1 MSAITLTLRPR
12 RPIAPT
18 QRPSAV
24 QEKEQAATATAP
36 RYYRQSYPAAF
47 RRDAVALV
55 HSSGRTIREIARE
68 LGVSY
73 ESLRIWVKRAE
84 IDAGEREGLTSDERA
99 ELRQLRKQVRV
110 LEEKREILKRAA
122 AFFARESG
130 SR

>member
-1 MSAITLTLRPR
+1 MS
-12 RPIAPT
+12 
-18 QRPSAV
+18 
-24 QEKEQAATATAP
+24 KP
-36 RYYRQSYPAAF
+36 RYHRQPHPAAF
-47 RRDAVALV
+47 LRDAVALV
-55 HSSGRTIREIARE
+55 HSSGRTVREIAGE

-110 LEEKREILKRAA
+110 LEEEREILKKAA

>member
-1 MSAITLTLRPR
+1 MVFMSKPR
-12 RPIAPT
+12 F
-18 QRPSAV
+18 
-24 QEKEQAATATAP
+24 
-36 RYYRQSYPAAF
+36 YRQPYPAAF

-55 HSSGRTIREIARE
+55 HSSGRTVREIAGE

-110 LEEKREILKRAA
+110 LEEEREILKKAA